1 MHTKKVGAPPGN
13 INALGNTGGA
23 PKGNQNAKTQC
34 FFSKFLPKDTL
45 EIMEKIQ
52 ERSPAD
58 MIWDQ
63 IRIQYAT
70 IIRIQRIMFVQDKDD
85 LAKELKKR
93 KNPISP
99 LKKSSKYNS
108 PGIATRPS

>member
-1 MHTKKVGAPPGN
+1 
-13 INALGNTGGA
+13 
-23 PKGNQNAKTQC
+23 
-34 FFSKFLPKDTL
+34 
-45 EIMEKIQ
+45 MEKIQ